1 MSYGLWISDGV
12 NGGVITN
19 SNAITNT
26 ESESAQAGTI
36 PASGSITISNLPGAG
51 DPSTIGITFNDGLS
65 GPNSQDSGLE
75 ITRNLAADTLTITNT
90 TGVPKN
96 FDIAFFRFK

>member
-26 ESESAQAGTI
+26 EDGSTQSGTI
-36 PASGSITISNLPGAG
+36 AAFGNIVIDDLPGVG
-51 DPSTIGITFNDGLS
+51 DPSTIGVTFQS
-65 GPNSQDSGLE
+65 GSNGPTAEDSGLE
-75 ITRNLAADTLTITNT
+75 VSRDLAADTLTITNT
-90 TGVPKN
+90 KGVPQTYS
-96 FDIAFFRFK
+96 IVFFRFK

>member
-26 ESESAQAGTI
+26 EDGYSQAGSI
-36 PASGSITISNLPGAG
+36 PAGGTVVISDLPGVG
-51 DPSTIGITFNDGLS
+51 DPSTIGITFNEGS
-65 GPNSQDSGLE
+65 GSASSQDSGLE
-75 ITRNLAADTLTITNT
+75 ITRDLAADTLTITNT
-90 TGVPKN
+90 KGVPKN

>member
-26 ESESAQAGTI
+26 EDGLTQAGTI
-36 PASGSITISNLPGAG
+36 AGLGNIVINNLPGVG
-51 DPSTIGITFNDGLS
+51 DPATIGVTFQNAGT
-65 GPNSQDSGLE
+65 GPTAQDSGLE
-75 ITRNLAADTLTITNT
+75 VSRDLVADTMTITNT
-90 TGVPKN
+90 KAVPQTYS
-96 FDIAFFRFK
+96 IVFFRFK

>member
-26 ESESAQAGTI
+26 EEGLTQSGTI
-36 PASGSITISNLPGAG
+36 AAGDSVVIDNLPGVG
-51 DPSTIGITFNDGLS
+51 DPSTIGITFQNAAT
-65 GPNSQDSGLE
+65 GPVSQDSGLQVS
-75 ITRNLAADTLTITNT
+75 RNLVADTLTITNT
-90 TGVPKN
+90 KALPQTYSIV
-96 FDIAFFRFK
+96 FFRFK